1 MAKPALK
8 DVILSCFLPGFRSL
22 LLSKTPELFVDVR
35 VTISDLNVFCK
46 PNCPYLLPI
55 PHAPSRPD
63 TPRHT

>member
-1 MAKPALK
+1 MEKPALK

-46 PNCPYLLPI
+46 PSFPYFLLLFLP
-55 PHAPSRPD
+55 RPD